1 MSPVPIYTPGW
12 RETKWRKVLCLRK
25 QRDGRGLN
33 HVPPDPE
40 FTARPQKP
48 PQLVRGPYRTYFILE
63 KLNSPVSLVVCCHNS
78 AVFRAYFLRD
88 CWRDRSLSSIGE
100 EYKKKI
106 RGATGS
112 RKFLKP
118 NPSGN
123 LMKTKFASCR
133 AKRSTSRTIE
143 CEIGECKQ
151 TAD

>member
-1 MSPVPIYTPGW
+1 MSPVPIYIPGW
-12 RETKWRKVLCLRK
+12 RETKWRKVLRLRK

-33 HVPPDPE
+33 HGPLDTE

-78 AVFRAYFLRD
+78 AVFRAYFPRD

-118 NPSGN
+118 IPSDN
-123 LMKTKFASCR
+123 LMKTNFESCL
-133 AKRSTSRTIE
+133 AQHSTSTIE
-143 CEIGECKQ
+143 CEIRECKQ

>member
-1 MSPVPIYTPGW
+1 MSPVPIYTPVW
-12 RETKWRKVLCLRK
+12 RETKWSKVLCLRK
-25 QRDGRGLN
+25 QGDGRGLN
-33 HVPPDPE
+33 HGPLDPD

-78 AVFRAYFLRD
+78 AVFRAYFPRD

-118 NPSGN
+118 IPSDN
-123 LMKTKFASCR
+123 LMKTNFESCL
-133 AKRSTSRTIE
+133 AQHSTSTIE
-143 CEIGECKQ
+143 CEIRECKQ